1 MVLDALR
8 GRATGQERMAVFVDG
23 PNIIRKEFDL
33 DLDEFRERLQ
43 DEGRIVTAKV
53 FLNQF
58 APDKLIEAVA
68 SQGFEPVLGVGEV
81 EDESSDVDVYM
92 ATAAMEAVFDD
103 GIDTIVIVT
112 RDADFLPLIQKAK
125 ERGKRVVVAGMDSGF
140 STAIQNAADEVIV
153 LD

>member
-8 GRATGQERMAVFVDG
+8 DRAAGRERIAVFVDG

-58 APDKLIEAVA
+58 APEKLIEAVA

-92 ATAAMEAVFDD
+92 ATAAMEAVFDA

-140 STAIQNAADEVIV
+140 STAIQNAADDVIV